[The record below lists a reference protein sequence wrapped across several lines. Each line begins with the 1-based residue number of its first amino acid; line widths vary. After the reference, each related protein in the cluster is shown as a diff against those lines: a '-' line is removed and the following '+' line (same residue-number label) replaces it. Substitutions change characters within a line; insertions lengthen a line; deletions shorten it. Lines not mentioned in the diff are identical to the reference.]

1 MEQRNSGISAEISFF
16 TLKWG
21 LNKVEVPNKEI
32 PYQYFQ
38 GVIANRDIKVNPVY
52 CFGKRWYRDL
62 IPVGYILYID
72 SMPVINQD
80 ETIRILSLSE
90 LKQIFESWN

>member
-1 MEQRNSGISAEISFF
+1 MEQRNSEISAEISFF

-21 LNKVEVPNKEI
+21 LNKVEVPGKEI

-38 GVIANRDIKVNPVY
+38 GVIANKDIRVSPVY
-52 CFGKRWYRDL
+52 YFGKRWYRDL
-62 IPVGYILYID
+62 IPVGYNLYID

-80 ETIRILSLSE
+80 NTIRILSLSE

>member
-1 MEQRNSGISAEISFF
+1 MEQRNSEISAEISFF

-38 GVIANRDIKVNPVY
+38 GVIANREYK
-52 CFGKRWYRDL
+52 GKSC
-62 IPVGYILYID
+62 IL
-72 SMPVINQD
+72 
-80 ETIRILSLSE
+80 L
-90 LKQIFESWN
+90 W